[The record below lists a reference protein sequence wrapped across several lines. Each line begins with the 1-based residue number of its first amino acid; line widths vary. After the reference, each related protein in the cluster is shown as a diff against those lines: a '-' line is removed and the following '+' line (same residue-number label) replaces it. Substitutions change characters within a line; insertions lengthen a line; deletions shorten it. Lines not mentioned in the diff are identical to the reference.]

1 MERLKVAFLS
11 TGLAY
16 GGAETQLV
24 NLATRL
30 KKRGWDVRVVSML
43 PPQAFTEELAA
54 AGIPL
59 ATLNMRRGVPDPRAI
74 FKLVKILRQW
84 QPAILT
90 SFMFHANLL
99 GRIAGRIAGV
109 PVIISSIRNEN
120 FGGPRRDKIL
130 RYTDWMGNIS
140 TTNSRLA
147 AESLI
152 KRGVVPADKMQVIPN
167 GLVLDRFYIDLKER
181 IKLRQQLGI
190 SYNEFLWLA
199 VGRLEEQK
207 DYPTLLDAFRLLI
220 LKNSKAQLRIA
231 GKGPLLDVIKQKA
244 VDLGISERVV
254 FLGLRRD
261 IPALLNAAD
270 GFVLSSAWEGLPNVI
285 MEAMAAWK
293 PVVATNVGGVPELV
307 EDGVSGYIVPPRD
320 PEALAAAML
329 KMMSLSEDERKAMG
343 QAGRAHIEANY
354 SLDRVVDQWE
364 RLYRDLLHKKGVDI
378 AE

>member
-1 MERLKVAFLS
+1 M
-11 TGLAY
+11 
-16 GGAETQLV
+16 
-24 NLATRL
+24 
-30 KKRGWDVRVVSML
+30 SML
-43 PPQAFTEELAA
+43 PPQAFMEELTA

-207 DYPTLLDAFRLLI
+207 DYPTLLDAFRILI
-220 LKNSKAQLRIA
+220 LKNVRVQLRIA
-231 GKGPLLDVIKQKA
+231 GQGPLLEVLKRQA
-244 VDLGISERVV
+244 VDSGLSDRIV

-261 IPALLNAAD
+261 IPSLLNAAD
-270 GFVLSSAWEGLPNVI
+270 GFVLSSAWEGLPNVV
-285 MEAMAAWK
+285 MEAMAACK

-307 EDGVSGYIVPPRD
+307 EDGVSGYIVPPHD

-329 KMMSLSEDERKAMG
+329 KIMSLSEDERRAMG
-343 QAGRAHIEANY
+343 RAGRAHIEAKY
-354 SLDRVVDQWE
+354 SLDQVVDRWE
-364 RLYRDLLHKKGVDI
+364 KLYQDLLRNKGVSRSR
-378 AE
+378 